1 MVENQKAV
9 EFCQRQIEGEKIV
22 REIFA
27 KIDEQI
33 ESFQKNIEE
42 NEPKYDDM
50 NKKVYELGQ
59 KVGKIFEGISKKI
72 KDLEG
77 KL

>member
-59 KVGKIFEGISKKI
+59 KVGKIFGGISNKI